1 METPVVAL
9 IAVATPLG
17 TARQQCGGS
26 GTVGPMT
33 TAQREPGMDR
43 AYEGYLDALG
53 AVDYGR
59 ALTELKSA
67 LARGVPWDRLV
78 SDVIGP
84 AQRRVGEL
92 WVDGSIGVADE
103 HAATAVAEDVLAV
116 LSPPSSTP
124 TATSRV
130 VMVCSEGEWHTFP
143 LKLAS
148 TVATRSP
155 GLQVTVLGGSI
166 SGDHLRRFLRGT
178 QVDAV
183 ALSTTL
189 EAHLIGAAASIRAAV
204 EEGVPVVV
212 GGSAWGAGQRRARLL
227 GANVRVTDPGAL
239 GDAVRALG
247 GPRQVSE
254 LPQIPDEALL
264 LNDPPEQLLGLA
276 FRHQAQRSAWMR
288 SMNYAQE
295 RHTMTDLGW
304 MARYAANAVAC
315 EDAAIMGDM
324 LRWLLQLLSPRQVP
338 ATTVLDSARFLAD
351 AVEPVA
357 PRGAHVLRTQA
368 DVVQEHAGA
377 PAESVS

>member
-1 METPVVAL
+1 MMAAE
-9 IAVATPLG
+9 
-17 TARQQCGGS
+17 
-26 GTVGPMT
+26 
-33 TAQREPGMDR
+33 REPEVDR
-43 AYEGYLDALG
+43 AYQGYLDALG
-53 AVDYGR
+53 AVDYER
-59 ALTELKSA
+59 ALTELKAA
-67 LARGVPWDRLV
+67 LVRGVPWDRIV
-78 SDVIGP
+78 ADVIGP

-103 HAATAVAEDVLAV
+103 HAATAVAENVLAV

-155 GLQVTVLGGSI
+155 GMHVTVLGGSI

-178 QVDAV
+178 QLDAV

-212 GGSAWGAGQRRARLL
+212 GGAAWGAGQRRAQLL
-227 GANVRVTDPGAL
+227 GANVHATDPGSL
-239 GDAVRALG
+239 GEVVRALG

-254 LPQIPDEALL
+254 LPRIPEEALL
-264 LNDPPEQLLGLA
+264 LNEPPEELLRLA
-276 FRHQAQRSAWMR
+276 FRLQAKGSAWMR
-288 SMNYAQE
+288 SMDHAQE
-295 RHTMTDLGW
+295 RHTMTDFGW

-315 EDAAIMGDM
+315 EDASIMGGM
-324 LRWLLQLLSPRQVP
+324 LRWLLELLSPRKVP
-338 ATTVLDSARFLAD
+338 AATVMDSARYLAD

-357 PRGAHVLRTQA
+357 PRAAYVLRQQA
-368 DVVQEHAGA
+368 DAVQEQSA
-377 PAESVS
+377 S